1 MADIDINFG
10 ANIIENITTGMY
22 EDSRVVFREFVQ
34 NSCDSIDRAVAEGI
48 MDKNDACVD
57 ITISPEDR
65 KIVVCDNARGIP
77 SLDFQR
83 ILADIANSE
92 KTAVTDKGFRGI
104 GRLAALAYCQELVFS
119 STFKGEDTISIMR
132 CDAKEMRKLLD
143 EHATGKKRHT
153 ALEILQ
159 SIYNFT
165 TKKDAR
171 KKNAHFF
178 KVEMIGVNTES
189 DKLLDIADIQA
200 YLSFVAPVPYHS
212 KFTMYA
218 PSIYKHGEEVGC
230 PICDYKI
237 RLNGEQL
244 LKPYGTRFKVYKG
257 GDDQIYNI
265 EFKDFRTDSGELV
278 AWAWLGL
285 STFRGSILKD
295 SPMRGIRIRKENI
308 QIGLESIMDDY
319 MPENKGS
326 FNFVGEIHVVSK
338 DLIPNSQRNFFNENA
353 MRIKFEDILRKYG
366 KDLNA
371 IRYKGSMINGLVKK
385 IDEYEALAFDFN
397 KKKIEQGFATP
408 SVKAAMEKKIATKKD
423 IWESA
428 NNELNNIITSTG
440 TSLIDRAASDAARRR
455 KEDINEAKKKRES
468 ENPILV
474 ANTKA
479 NISHGDESRPSKNKK
494 KKDEYIT
501 AHMSSLSK
509 SEKKVVNT
517 IIEIIM
523 EQVYAGNISQ
533 ASADIVFEKMKE
545 KF

>member
-10 ANIIENITTGMY
+10 ANIIENLTTGMY

-48 MDKNDACVD
+48 MDKSDACID
-57 ITISPEDR
+57 ITISPEKR
-65 KIVVCDNARGIP
+65 NIVVCDNARGIP
-77 SLDFQR
+77 CIDFQR

-132 CDAKEMRKLLD
+132 CDAKKMRKLLD

-165 TKKDAR
+165 TKKDTR
-171 KKNAHFF
+171 KKDAHFF

-189 DKLLDIADIQA
+189 DKLLNIDNIQA

-212 KFTMYA
+212 KFSMYA

-230 PICDYKI
+230 PIYDYTI

-244 LKPYGTRFKVYKG
+244 LKPYGTRFKVSKG

-265 EFKDFRTDSGELV
+265 EFTDFRTDSGELV

-326 FNFVGEIHVVSK
+326 FNFIGEIHVASK

-353 MRIKFEDILRKYG
+353 MRIKFEDILHKYG
-366 KDLNA
+366 KDLNT
-371 IRYKGSMINGLVKK
+371 IRYKGSMINRLVKK
-385 IDEYEALAFDFN
+385 IVEYEDLAFDYN

-408 SVKAAMEKKIATKKD
+408 SVKEAMEKKIATKKD
-423 IWESA
+423 IWESSK
-428 NNELNNIITSTG
+428 NELNNIMAGTG
-440 TSLIDRAASDAARRR
+440 TSLIERATSDAARRR
-455 KEDINEAKKKRES
+455 KEDIKEAKKKRES
-468 ENPILV
+468 EIPISV
-474 ANTKA
+474 ANTKI
-479 NISHGDESRPSKNKK
+479 NISYGEAPKTSGNKK

-501 AHMSSLSK
+501 AHMSSLNK
-509 SEKKVVNT
+509 SEKKVVNA